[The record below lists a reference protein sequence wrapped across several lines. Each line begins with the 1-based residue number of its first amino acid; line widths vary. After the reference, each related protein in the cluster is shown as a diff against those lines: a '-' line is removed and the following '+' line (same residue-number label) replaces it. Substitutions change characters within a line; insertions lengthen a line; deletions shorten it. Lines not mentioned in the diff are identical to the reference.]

1 MLYLYICL
9 YFFQDTT
16 GEDDIDLNGEVWVE
30 TKADG
35 GKSYFYNART
45 RETTWT
51 RPEEKEGVRVLT
63 QDQVDK
69 LTQKLSNSEKKDE
82 QQQQQQPDQQ
92 QPPYGMQGGYGMP
105 PPGYG
110 QGPPPGFAPPHGY
123 PPPWAMGGPGGP
135 PQGFPPPG
143 SWGMPPGQGGPGP
156 GMEICEWTEHTAP
169 DGKFQAIFLTKI
181 RLNSTIYYTKN
192 TPEK

>member
-1 MLYLYICL
+1 M
-9 YFFQDTT
+9 
-16 GEDDIDLNGEVWVE
+16 DIDLNGEMWVE
-30 TKADG
+30 TKTDQ

-51 RPEEKEGVRVLT
+51 RPEEKDGVRVLT

-82 QQQQQQPDQQ
+82 QQQQQPDQQ
-92 QPPYGMQGGYGMP
+92 QPPYGMQGYGMP

-123 PPPWAMGGPGGP
+123 PPPWAMGGGQGG
-135 PQGFPPPG
+135 PQGFPGG
-143 SWGMPPGQGGPGP
+143 SWGVPPQ
-156 GMEICEWTEHTAP
+156 GMEMCDWSEHTAP
-169 DGKFQAIFLTKI
+169 DGKKYYY
-181 RLNSTIYYTKN
+181 NSKSG
-192 TPEK
+192 